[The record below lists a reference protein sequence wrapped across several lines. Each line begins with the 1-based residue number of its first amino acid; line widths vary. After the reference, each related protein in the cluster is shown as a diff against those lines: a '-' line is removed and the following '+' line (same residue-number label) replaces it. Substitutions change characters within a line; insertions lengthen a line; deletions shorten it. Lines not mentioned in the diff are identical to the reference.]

1 MTLFPLVLTS
11 SVDDYMLQMV
21 SDSCIS
27 GVLQRVLQVQ
37 QTLTVIN
44 KPEGKIMI
52 EDRDNFHQ
60 AQHQPALHAQFNSN
74 GSLIVLCPRGL
85 VLIVSYDQSRDI
97 GLVPD

>member
-1 MTLFPLVLTS
+1 
-11 SVDDYMLQMV
+11 
-21 SDSCIS
+21 
-27 GVLQRVLQVQ
+27 
-37 QTLTVIN
+37 
-44 KPEGKIMI
+44 MI